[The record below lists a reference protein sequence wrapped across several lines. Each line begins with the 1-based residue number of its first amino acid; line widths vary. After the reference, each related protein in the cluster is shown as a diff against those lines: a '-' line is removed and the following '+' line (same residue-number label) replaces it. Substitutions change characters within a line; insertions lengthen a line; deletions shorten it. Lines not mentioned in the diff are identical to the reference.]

1 MAMKAITTAD
11 KDGFDPSKLIEDTN
25 AKIKNMDDPSD
36 SLSQKIKMLRFKKQT
51 MPSMQSSASQE
62 SLGDNNAS
70 HGKEQTEE
78 AKRSTMKLAKSNIRM
93 NRNANLAAGGDLEAI
108 EESKE
113 EENRMSSLRQQTLVH
128 DSS

>member
-1 MAMKAITTAD
+1 
-11 KDGFDPSKLIEDTN
+11 
-25 AKIKNMDDPSD
+25 
-36 SLSQKIKMLRFKKQT
+36 
-51 MPSMQSSASQE
+51 MQSSASQE
-62 SLGDNNAS
+62 SLGDNTAS